1 MPTRQICTKAVGVQ
15 ITASVTQKY
24 DALRL
29 YLVREICSVIEMVP
43 ITLSQ
48 CLFRLLYRK
57 GRRTH
62 TVSMTVAWYTFRVDC
77 CEFYCPQ
84 ISWNLS
90 LQRLVGS
97 QKRSKSQPENQSQQC
112 LLTLLQKRTSN
123 SHNFQDFLDTN
134 LELQDIVFEI
144 SGLSL
149 KVKTTLDFS
158 NLQCH

>member
-112 LLTLLQKRTSN
+112 QLPCRNVCFDTSTEKDFKLTQ
-123 SHNFQDFLDTN
+123 FLGFFGYKFGVTGYC
-134 LELQDIVFEI
+134 L
-144 SGLSL
+144 
-149 KVKTTLDFS
+149 
-158 NLQCH
+158 